1 MDKPT
6 LEQVLE
12 AARKLS
18 IADQQR
24 LVRLLNPPKTIE
36 QIAKEQL
43 SRRRDP
49 DGQLRPPKT
58 IEQLAEEQRIKPTDW
73 ETLTERA
80 RGIWPEDE
88 SIDDFLA
95 FLKESRKDHRPPRD
109 FGDIDDDDPLPGQG
123 IIDPGKDSGPESGID

>member
-18 IADQQR
+18 IADQHR

-43 SRRRDP
+43 LRRRDA

-58 IEQLAEEQRIKPTDW
+58 IEQLAEEQGIKPTDW

-80 RGIWPEDE
+80 KGIWPEED
-88 SIDDFLA
+88 SIDEFLA
-95 FLKESRKDHRPPRD
+95 FLKESRKDHRLPRD
-109 FGDIDDDDPLPGQG
+109 FGDIDDDDPLSGPG
-123 IIDPGKDSGPESGID
+123 IIPRNH